1 MANRKKPIIV
11 PETPY
16 LPNIREQNPAPVPTS
31 SGQQG
36 ISSKKTLT
44 NIIMRTFQQVLPS
57 NYVSQINGPFYTL
70 QFQAAA
76 EQLADFQLALE
87 EIGLESDVDFARPEF
102 IWQMIGTLV
111 FPDIEETPTGV
122 PEVDGDLTYR
132 EFLRRM
138 IVLLLKGA
146 TKEAVQEGLGL
157 LTEAVVEVIAKVDSS
172 DRDISAWGFA
182 EQHEFEINVL
192 CQTVFTD
199 PETGE
204 LIEGA
209 LGTGF
214 PIEPF
219 KLLRNNLRI
228 LRALRPAQSL
238 FEYRHLFLDAFGDLF
253 VAEPLIELEPWY
265 YEDYRKFC
273 CGLKEITSD
282 AGETLTDRRL
292 FSDVTRDFSPVPAGA
307 TLEILSGPNSS
318 PNNGGENTGNFG
330 KYRVLGIQRLLSTE
344 DNDSDGNPIPRTYT
358 TSPSG
363 LSGSCTIDPSFE
375 GTFVDPSQDFSL
387 AVEGEILTLTEGPNA
402 GSYRLETLLGNNGGP
417 VGMVPAGAAVT
428 QVRVTPSILQV
439 CGFMLQSVS
448 NQSYTLSLQRL
459 GIRTP
464 YTVLA
469 EDASSQFYI

>member
-1 MANRKKPIIV
+1 
-11 PETPY
+11 
-16 LPNIREQNPAPVPTS
+16 
-31 SGQQG
+31 
-36 ISSKKTLT
+36 
-44 NIIMRTFQQVLPS
+44 
-57 NYVSQINGPFYTL
+57 
-70 QFQAAA
+70 
-76 EQLADFQLALE
+76 
-87 EIGLESDVDFARPEF
+87 
-102 IWQMIGTLV
+102 
-111 FPDIEETPTGV
+111 
-122 PEVDGDLTYR
+122 
-132 EFLRRM
+132 
-138 IVLLLKGA
+138 
-146 TKEAVQEGLGL
+146 
-157 LTEAVVEVIAKVDSS
+157 
-172 DRDISAWGFA
+172 
-182 EQHEFEINVL
+182 
-192 CQTVFTD
+192 VFTD